1 MSMDCGYFNSDEH
14 SFHIQTD
21 LSIDILKSW
30 LGQDRFGLDTEFVQ
44 EIIEQPSQ
52 VIQASVDYEL
62 QQQIWQSIRGQKTSI
77 HDSNDKSV
85 INKILAL
92 TNS

>member
-21 LSIDILKSW
+21 LSIEADLSIDILRSW

-52 VIQASVDYEL
+52 VIQASVDYKL
-62 QQQIWQSIRGQKTSI
+62 QQQI
-77 HDSNDKSV
+77 
-85 INKILAL
+85 
-92 TNS
+92 